1 MTKYTFK
8 KLANS
13 EKLRTEFFE
22 DMDWLIRNARDKGFT
37 DAALSHALAKKRL
50 KEELELIVK

>member
-1 MTKYTFK
+1 MTKYTFE

-22 DMDWLIRNARDKGFT
+22 GMDWLIRSARDKGFT
-37 DAALSHALAKKRL
+37 DAALSHAKVKKRL
-50 KEELELIVK
+50 QEELELIIN